1 MSKRNEKK
9 LDEAIQQMIDTY
21 GIGRKLTESDLI
33 GSWEEVMGEMIN
45 KQTYNIYIYNNKLF
59 VKLKSAALKTELT
72 YRKTDIL
79 RRFREYHGKDI
90 VEDIVFLS

>member
-9 LDEAIQQMIDTY
+9 IDEAIQQVIDSL
-21 GIGRKLTESDLI
+21 GLGPKLIEADLI

-45 KQTYNIYIYNNKLF
+45 KQTHNLYIYNNKLF

-79 RRFREYHGKDI
+79 RRFREFHGKDI
-90 VEDIVFLS
+90 VEDIVFMS